1 MIIKTFAEINY
12 KKEFFFNEEQIE
24 NIASKLLENAISK
37 KLSSDY
43 SSDND
48 YEFEILISDNTF
60 IQEINKTYR
69 DKDKAT
75 DVITFALY
83 ADSENKMILD
93 NIISLGQIIISAD
106 KVFEQANDNNL
117 SPQKEFLNLL
127 SHGLLHL
134 LGFTHEDDE
143 SLIKM
148 LDLQNIL
155 IEELDNVKI

>member
-134 LGFTHEDDE
+134 LGFTHADDE